1 MPSTT
6 VRTRNLRKNWK
17 VATIKE
23 IRDRISSVN
32 DTRKITNAMYLISST
47 KLRRAKKMLM
57 DTEPFFF
64 ATQAMISRMV
74 RHLPEGVDNIFLE
87 TRLEIPEDERRR
99 GYIIFTDDKGLA
111 GSYNHNVIKLAEE
124 KIAKDKGEWKLFV
137 IGEVGRF
144 HFLSKN
150 VDIEESFMF
159 TSQNPTL
166 HRARK
171 IAAEILDYYYRR
183 KIDEF
188 YIIYTTVHGAKIETR
203 FEKLLPLE
211 IITDIKREKP
221 IEGTLLEEFLMEPS
235 PSAIL
240 DNIVPNYV
248 TGFIY
253 GALVEAFCS
262 VQSARMMAMD
272 SANKNAEKMIA
283 DLQRTYNRQRQ
294 AMITQEITEVVS
306 GAKALKNAKMA
317 KEKKISRK
325 RGSTV
330 EER

>member
-1 MPSTT
+1 MLLTT
-6 VRTRNLRKNWK
+6 ARTRYLRKNWK

-23 IRDRISSVN
+23 IRDRINSVN

-47 KLRRAKKMLM
+47 KLRRAKRMLT

-64 ATQAMISRMV
+64 ATQAMISRLV

-124 KIAKDKGEWKLFV
+124 KIAADKGEWKLFV

-144 HFLSKN
+144 HFLSKG

-171 IAAEILDYYYRR
+171 IAAEILDYYYSR
-183 KIDEF
+183 KLDEF
-188 YIIYTTVHGAKIETR
+188 YIIYTTVQGPKIDTR

-221 IEGTLLEEFLMEPS
+221 VTDAILEEFLMEPS

-272 SANKNAEKMIA
+272 SANKNAETMIA
-283 DLQRTYNRQRQ
+283 ELQRTYNRQRQ

-306 GAKALKNAKMA
+306 GAKALKNAKKA
-317 KEKKISRK
+317 KERNKDKQKTRNYS
-325 RGSTV
+325 
-330 EER
+330 

>member
-1 MPSTT
+1 M
-6 VRTRNLRKNWK
+6 
-17 VATIKE
+17 ATIKE
-23 IRDRISSVN
+23 IRDRINSVN

-47 KLRRAKKMLM
+47 KLRRAKKMLT
-57 DTEPFFF
+57 DTEPYFL
-64 ATQAMISRMV
+64 ATQAMISRVV

-124 KIAKDKGEWKLFV
+124 KIAADKGEWKLFV

-144 HFLSKN
+144 HFLSKG

-171 IAAEILDYYYRR
+171 IAAEILDYYYSR
-183 KIDEF
+183 KLDEF
-188 YIIYTTVHGAKIETR
+188 YIIYTTVQGPKIDTR

-221 IEGTLLEEFLMEPS
+221 VADAILEEFLMEPS

-272 SANKNAEKMIA
+272 SANKNAETMIA
-283 DLQRTYNRQRQ
+283 ELQRTYNRQRQ

-306 GAKALKNAKMA
+306 GAKALKNAKKA
-317 KEKKISRK
+317 KERNKDKQKTRNYS
-325 RGSTV
+325 
-330 EER
+330 

>member
-1 MPSTT
+1 M
-6 VRTRNLRKNWK
+6 
-17 VATIKE
+17 ATIKE
-23 IRDRISSVN
+23 IRDRINSVN

-47 KLRRAKKMLM
+47 KLRRAKKMLT

-64 ATQAMISRMV
+64 ATQAMISRLV

-124 KIAKDKGEWKLFV
+124 KIAADKGEWKLFV

-144 HFLSKN
+144 HFLSKD

-171 IAAEILDYYYRR
+171 IAAEILDYYYSR
-183 KIDEF
+183 KLDEF
-188 YIIYTTVHGAKIETR
+188 YIIYTTVQGPKIDTR
-203 FEKLLPLE
+203 YEKLLPLE

-221 IEGTLLEEFLMEPS
+221 VTDAILEEFLMEPS

-272 SANKNAEKMIA
+272 SANKNAEAMIA
-283 DLQRTYNRQRQ
+283 ELQRTYNRQRQ

-306 GAKALKNAKMA
+306 GAKALKNAKKA
-317 KEKKISRK
+317 KERNKDKQKTRNYS
-325 RGSTV
+325 
-330 EER
+330 

>member
-1 MPSTT
+1 M
-6 VRTRNLRKNWK
+6 
-17 VATIKE
+17 ATIKE
-23 IRDRISSVN
+23 IRDRIDSVN

-47 KLRRAKKMLM
+47 KLRKARKMLT

-64 ATQAMISRMV
+64 ATRAMISRVV

-87 TRLEIPEDERRR
+87 TRQDIPEKDRRK
-99 GYIIFTDDKGLA
+99 GYIIFTDDKGMA
-111 GSYNHNVIKLAEE
+111 GAYNHNVLKLAEE
-124 KIAKDKGEWKLFV
+124 HILEDGDNWKLFV

-150 VDIEESFMF
+150 MDIEESFMF

-171 IAAEILDYYYRR
+171 IAAEILDYYYER

-188 YIIYTTVHGAKIETR
+188 FVVYTTVHGNVCETR

-211 IITDIKREKP
+211 LITDIQNELIPGVLR
-221 IEGTLLEEFLMEPS
+221 EEFLMDPS

-272 SANKNAEKMIA
+272 SANKNAEKMI
-283 DLQRTYNRQRQ
+283 DNLKRTYNRQRQ
-294 AMITQEITEVVS
+294 ALITQEITEVVS
-306 GAKALKNAKMA
+306 GAKALKRSKEAKKKGA
-317 KEKKISRK
+317 NLEKR
-325 RGSTV
+325 
-330 EER
+330 

>member
-1 MPSTT
+1 M
-6 VRTRNLRKNWK
+6 
-17 VATIKE
+17 ATIKE
-23 IRDRISSVN
+23 IRDRIDSVN

-47 KLRRAKKMLM
+47 KLRKARKMLT

-64 ATQAMISRMV
+64 ATRAMISRVV

-87 TRLEIPEDERRR
+87 TRQDIPEKDRRK
-99 GYIIFTDDKGLA
+99 GYIIFTDDKGMA
-111 GSYNHNVIKLAEE
+111 GAYNHNVLKLAEE
-124 KIAKDKGEWKLFV
+124 HILEDGDNWKLFV

-150 VDIEESFMF
+150 MDIEESFMF

-171 IAAEILDYYYRR
+171 IAAEILDYYYER

-188 YIIYTTVHGAKIETR
+188 FVVYTTVHGNVCETR

-211 IITDIKREKP
+211 LITDIQNELIPGVLR
-221 IEGTLLEEFLMEPS
+221 EEFLMDPS

-272 SANKNAEKMIA
+272 SANKNAGKMI
-283 DLQRTYNRQRQ
+283 DNLKRTYNRQRQ
-294 AMITQEITEVVS
+294 ALITQEITEVVS
-306 GAKALKNAKMA
+306 GAKALKRSKEAKKKGA
-317 KEKKISRK
+317 NLEKR
-325 RGSTV
+325 
-330 EER
+330 

>member
-1 MPSTT
+1 M
-6 VRTRNLRKNWK
+6 
-17 VATIKE
+17 ATIKE
-23 IRDRISSVN
+23 IRDRINSVN

-47 KLRRAKKMLM
+47 KLRRAKKMLT

-64 ATQAMISRMV
+64 STQAMISRLV

-111 GSYNHNVIKLAEE
+111 GSYNHNVLKLAEE
-124 KIAKDKGEWKLFV
+124 KIAADKGAWKLFV

-171 IAAEILDYYYRR
+171 IAAEILDYYYSR
-183 KIDEF
+183 KLDEF
-188 YIIYTTVHGAKIETR
+188 YIIYTTVQGTKIDTK
-203 FEKLLPLE
+203 FQKLLPLE

-221 IEGTLLEEFLMEPS
+221 MTGTMLEEFLMEPS

-272 SANKNAEKMIA
+272 SANKNAEAMIA
-283 DLQRTYNRQRQ
+283 ELQRTYNRQRQ

-306 GAKALKNAKMA
+306 GAKALKNAKKA
-317 KEKKISRK
+317 KERNKDKQKTRNYS
-325 RGSTV
+325 
-330 EER
+330 

>member
-1 MPSTT
+1 M
-6 VRTRNLRKNWK
+6 
-17 VATIKE
+17 ATIKE
-23 IRDRISSVN
+23 IRDRINSVN

-47 KLRRAKKMLM
+47 KLRRAKKMLT

-64 ATQAMISRMV
+64 ATQAMISRLV

-124 KIAKDKGEWKLFV
+124 KIEGDKGDWKLFV

-144 HFLSKN
+144 HFLSKG

-171 IAAEILDYYYRR
+171 IAAEILDYYYSR
-183 KIDEF
+183 KLDEF
-188 YIIYTTVHGAKIETR
+188 YIIYTTVQGPKIDTR

-221 IEGTLLEEFLMEPS
+221 VTDAILEEFLMEPS

-272 SANKNAEKMIA
+272 SANKNAETMIA
-283 DLQRTYNRQRQ
+283 ELQRTYNRQRQ

-306 GAKALKNAKMA
+306 GAKALKNAKKA
-317 KEKKISRK
+317 KERNKDKQKTRNYS
-325 RGSTV
+325 
-330 EER
+330 

>member
-1 MPSTT
+1 M
-6 VRTRNLRKNWK
+6 
-17 VATIKE
+17 ATIKE
-23 IRDRISSVN
+23 IRDRINSVN

-47 KLRRAKKMLM
+47 KLRRAKKMLT

-64 ATQAMISRMV
+64 ATQAMISRLV

-124 KIAKDKGEWKLFV
+124 KIAADKGEWKLFV

-144 HFLSKN
+144 HFLSKG

-171 IAAEILDYYYRR
+171 IAAEILDYYYSR
-183 KIDEF
+183 KLDEF
-188 YIIYTTVHGAKIETR
+188 YIIYTTVQGPKIDTR

-221 IEGTLLEEFLMEPS
+221 VTDAILEEFLMEPS

-248 TGFIY
+248 AGFIY

-272 SANKNAEKMIA
+272 SANKNAETMIA
-283 DLQRTYNRQRQ
+283 ELQRTYNRQRQ

-306 GAKALKNAKMA
+306 GAKALKNAKKA
-317 KEKKISRK
+317 KERNKDKQKTRNYS
-325 RGSTV
+325 
-330 EER
+330 

>member
-1 MPSTT
+1 MA
-6 VRTRNLRKNWK
+6 N
-17 VATIKE
+17 IKE
-23 IRDRISSVN
+23 IRDRINSVN

-47 KLRRAKKMLM
+47 KLRKAKKMLN

-64 ATQAMISRMV
+64 STQAMISRVV
-74 RHLPEGVDNIFLE
+74 RHLPEGVENIFLE
-87 TRLEIPEDERRR
+87 SRLDIPEQDRRR

-111 GSYNHNVIKLAEE
+111 GAYNHNVIKLAEE
-124 KIAKDKGEWKLFV
+124 HIQKDGSKWKLFV

-150 VDIEESFMF
+150 MDIEESFMF

-183 KIDEF
+183 EIDEF
-188 YIIYTTVHGAKIETR
+188 YCIYTTVHGNVCETR

-211 IITDIKREKP
+211 IITDIQREKATP
-221 IEGTLLEEFLMEPS
+221 GTMLEEFLMEPS

-248 TGFIY
+248 TGYIY

-262 VQSARMMAMD
+262 VQSSRMMAMD
-272 SANKNAEKMIA
+272 SANKNAAKMLDA
-283 DLQRTYNRQRQ
+283 LQRTYNRQRQ
-294 AMITQEITEVVS
+294 AMITQEITEVAS
-306 GAKALKNAKMA
+306 GAKALKRAKMA
-317 KEKKISRK
+317 KMQKTKKMEMHGQDAKIIDETR
-325 RGSTV
+325 R
-330 EER
+330 

>member
-1 MPSTT
+1 M
-6 VRTRNLRKNWK
+6 
-17 VATIKE
+17 ATIKE
-23 IRDRISSVN
+23 IRDRINSVN

-47 KLRRAKKMLM
+47 KLRKARKMLT

-64 ATQAMISRMV
+64 STQAMISRIV
-74 RHLPEGVDNIFLE
+74 RHLPQGVENIFLE
-87 TRLEIPEDERRR
+87 TRLDIPEKERRK

-111 GSYNHNVIKLAEE
+111 GAYNHNVLKLAEE
-124 KIAKDKGEWKLFV
+124 HILNDGDNWKLFV

-150 VDIEESFMF
+150 MAIEESFMF

-171 IAAEILDYYYRR
+171 IAAEILERYYDREV
-183 KIDEF
+183 DEF
-188 YIIYTTVHGAKIETR
+188 YVIFTTVHGTVCETR
-203 FEKLLPLE
+203 FEKLLPLG
-211 IITDIKREKP
+211 IITDIQIEK
-221 IEGTLLEEFLMEPS
+221 ERRTSGVRRDEFKMEPN
-235 PSAIL
+235 PAAIL

-262 VQSARMMAMD
+262 VQNSRMMAMD
-272 SANKNAEKMIA
+272 SANKNATKMI
-283 DLQRTYNRQRQ
+283 DMLQRTYNRQRQ

-306 GAKALKNAKMA
+306 GAKALKRSKEAK
-317 KEKKISRK
+317 KKQQLK
-325 RGSTV
+325 KQ
-330 EER
+330 

>member
-1 MPSTT
+1 M
-6 VRTRNLRKNWK
+6 
-17 VATIKE
+17 ATIKE
-23 IRDRISSVN
+23 IRDRINSVN

-47 KLRRAKKMLM
+47 KLRKARKMLT

-64 ATQAMISRMV
+64 ATQAMISRIV
-74 RHLPEGVDNIFLE
+74 RNLPEGVENIFLE
-87 TRLEIPEDERRR
+87 TRLDIPEKERRK

-111 GSYNHNVIKLAEE
+111 GAYNHNVLKVAEE
-124 KIAKDKGEWKLFV
+124 HILNDGDKWKLFV

-150 VDIEESFMF
+150 MSIEESFMF

-171 IAAEILDYYYRR
+171 IAAEILDYYYSRE
-183 KIDEF
+183 IDEF
-188 YIIYTTVHGAKIETR
+188 YVVYTTVHGTTCETR
-203 FEKLLPLE
+203 FEKLLPLTL
-211 IITDIKREKP
+211 ITDIRKQKLLK
-221 IEGTLLEEFLMEPS
+221 GTILEEFLMEPS
-235 PSAIL
+235 PSAVL

-253 GALVEAFCS
+253 GALVESFCS
-262 VQSARMMAMD
+262 VQSSRMMAMD

-283 DLQRTYNRQRQ
+283 SLQRTYNRQRQ

-306 GAKALKNAKMA
+306 GAKALKRAKAA
-317 KEKKISRK
+317 KAAKADKMNQLRK
-325 RGSTV
+325 GSDVKYIDET
-330 EER
+330 RKHC

>member
-1 MPSTT
+1 MSLTEEKDLT
-6 VRTRNLRKNWK
+6 LSN
-17 VATIKE
+17 IKE
-23 IRDRISSVN
+23 IRDRIESVG

-47 KLRRAKKMLM
+47 KLRKARKMLT

-64 ATQAMISRMV
+64 ATKAMIERV
-74 RHLPEGVDNIFLE
+74 VTHLPEGTENIFLE
-87 TRLEIPEDERRR
+87 TRTDIPEKERRK

-111 GSYNHNVIKLAEE
+111 GAYNHNVLKLAEE
-124 KIAKDKGEWKLFV
+124 HILGDGDKWKLFV

-144 HFLSKN
+144 HFATKKME
-150 VDIEESFMF
+150 IEESFLF

-171 IAAEILDYYYRR
+171 IAAEILDYYYQR
-183 KIDEF
+183 KLDEF
-188 YIIYTTVHGAKIETR
+188 YVVYTTVKGNTCETR
-203 FEKLLPLE
+203 FEKLLPLKMITE
-211 IITDIKREKP
+211 IKKTLP
-221 IEGTLLEEFLMEPS
+221 PEGTMLEEFLMEPS

-262 VQSARMMAMD
+262 VQSSRMMAMD
-272 SANKNAEKMIA
+272 AANKNAEKMIYE
-283 DLQRTYNRQRQ
+283 LTRIYNRERQ

-306 GAKALKNAKMA
+306 GAKALKRNKEA
-317 KEKKISRK
+317 KEKARARLNK
-325 RGSTV
+325 T
-330 EER
+330 

>member
-1 MPSTT
+1 MA
-6 VRTRNLRKNWK
+6 N
-17 VATIKE
+17 IKE
-23 IRDRISSVN
+23 IRDRINSVN

-47 KLRRAKKMLM
+47 KLRKAKKMLN

-64 ATQAMISRMV
+64 STQAMISRIV
-74 RHLPEGVDNIFLE
+74 RHLPEGVENIFLE
-87 TRLEIPEDERRR
+87 SRLDIPEEDRRR

-111 GSYNHNVIKLAEE
+111 GAYNHNVIKLAEE
-124 KIAKDKGEWKLFV
+124 HIQKDGNKWKLFV

-150 VDIEESFMF
+150 MDIEESFMF

-183 KIDEF
+183 EIDEF
-188 YIIYTTVHGAKIETR
+188 YCIYTTVHGNVCETR

-211 IITDIKREKP
+211 IITDIQREKTAP
-221 IEGTLLEEFLMEPS
+221 GTLLEEFLMEPS

-248 TGFIY
+248 TGYIY

-262 VQSARMMAMD
+262 VQSSRMMAMD
-272 SANKNAEKMIA
+272 SANKNAAKMLDA
-283 DLQRTYNRQRQ
+283 LQRTYNRQRQ
-294 AMITQEITEVVS
+294 AMITQEITEVAS
-306 GAKALKNAKMA
+306 GAKALKRAKMA
-317 KEKKISRK
+317 KMQKNKKMEMHGQDAKIIDETR
-325 RGSTV
+325 R
-330 EER
+330 